1 LSDSYNA
8 KVGKIYFLNAVLSI
22 KSIRL
27 LNDQLS
33 SHIYMTL
40 ALTSTFDFLI
50 SIAVLSYNW
59 ISPHKSQTI
68 IQRLPRRAAIR
79 VFKPRKKF
87 FHLVI

>member
-1 LSDSYNA
+1 MSSSNPAAKSVPLFILSDSYNA

-50 SIAVLSYNW
+50 SIAVLSYN
-59 ISPHKSQTI
+59 
-68 IQRLPRRAAIR
+68 
-79 VFKPRKKF
+79 
-87 FHLVI
+87 